1 MVPAEK
7 ALRGRLEK
15 LTPATSAA
23 DINFMVLRLVSSVIC
38 GTPLEHTRLWTIAT
52 AVSDLNGSARPKTA
66 DVPDAHQI
74 VCMQT
79 ITREN

>member
-23 DINFMVLRLVSSVIC
+23 DINFIVLRLVSSVIVA
-38 GTPLEHTRLWTIAT
+38 P
-52 AVSDLNGSARPKTA
+52 S
-66 DVPDAHQI
+66 
-74 VCMQT
+74 
-79 ITREN
+79 